1 MKKTVSWILVGVWM
15 IFIFVLSNM
24 NSAASGSKS
33 QNIVKKTVDV
43 TTTVGSNVGVVKKPS
58 EEKIE
63 KISTDLNPIFRKFSH
78 AFVYLILAIL
88 VANALNVS
96 KVKKV
101 FIFTILICIL
111 YAASDEIHQLYIP
124 GRSGEVRDVMIDTFG
139 ALIGYSFYKLM
150 FILFNKKRK
159 YAKIE
164 I

>member
-1 MKKTVSWILVGVWM
+1 MKKIISWILVGAWM

-24 NSAASGSKS
+24 NSTDSGNKS
-33 QNIVKKTVDV
+33 Q
-43 TTTVGSNVGVVKKPS
+43 SNVGIVEKPS

-88 VANALNVS
+88 VANALNIS

-124 GRSGEVRDVMIDTFG
+124 GRSGEFRDVMIDTFG

-164 I
+164 L

>member
-1 MKKTVSWILVGVWM
+1 MKKIISWILVVAWM

-24 NSAASGSKS
+24 NSMDSGNKS
-33 QNIVKKTVDV
+33 QTIVKKTVDV
-43 TTTVGSNVGVVKKPS
+43 TTTVGSNAGIVEKPS

-63 KISTDLNPIFRKFSH
+63 KISPDLNPIFRKFSH

-88 VANALNVS
+88 VANALNIS
-96 KVKKV
+96 KAKKV
-101 FIFTILICIL
+101 FVFTILICIL

-150 FILFNKKRK
+150 FMLFNKKRK
-159 YAKIE
+159 YTKIE